1 MPLAVRVAG
10 SMVVDPGGGV
20 IVASPVQAVALDYD
34 GTLTDTDH
42 LDAAVLASIRGVR
55 SRGQVV
61 VLVTGRILAELRAVF
76 PEVEREFDA
85 VVAENGAVLADGDG
99 VQELAA
105 AVDARLGQA
114 LARREIPVRQGR
126 VLLACD
132 ACHAGAVVEEIARLE
147 LDCQVVRNRA
157 ALMVLPGG
165 VTKGTGL
172 IEALGNVGVSRHSTL
187 AVGDAE
193 NDHHL
198 LDVCELGVA
207 VANAVESLKERA
219 DLVLEQPDGVG
230 VTQLLGGPLVA
241 GGEQLRPRRG
251 PLVAGGEPLRPRRWQ
266 LTLGE
271 DDDGNEVR
279 IPASHVN
286 LLITGASCSGKSYL
300 AGLLVEQLVRLDY
313 GVLVVDREGDHRGL
327 AERRGILAVG
337 GKEALPSPRL
347 LAALLRHRFGS
358 VVIDLS
364 MLGEDEQRA
373 YVRWIAPAVLT
384 QRAVTGLPHW
394 VFFDEAHLLPLE
406 GHWIDALTD
415 GDRGFCFT
423 TYQPDVLPDLVRDAI
438 DLALFTTG
446 EGAGEQE
453 ALEYLE
459 EVTSAAEQGA
469 LPGAGTAGRG
479 RAVVVDT
486 AEGQPRPFTVQRR
499 RSGHVRHW
507 HKYIDG
513 TLPPRLRFYF
523 TGDGDGQ
530 VAGNVRE
537 FHRQLGACAAGA
549 VEAHGRRH
557 DFSRWIGQV
566 LQDEALADVIADA
579 ESQLRAGQ
587 LTTEA
592 FRDATRAAIEA
603 RYLESAV
610 GGAAPG
616 PGGS

>member
-1 MPLAVRVAG
+1 
-10 SMVVDPGGGV
+10 V

-42 LDAAVLASIRGVR
+42 LDEAVLDSIRRVR

-99 VQELAA
+99 VHELAA
-105 AVDARLGQA
+105 AVDARLAQA

-172 IEALGNVGVSRHSTL
+172 IEALGNLGVSRHSTL

-219 DLVLEQPDGVG
+219 DLVLEVPDGVG
-230 VTQLLGGPLVA
+230 VAKLLDGPLVA
-241 GGEQLRPRRG
+241 G
-251 PLVAGGEPLRPRRWQ
+251 VEPLRPRRWQ

-279 IPASHVN
+279 IPASRVN

-313 GVLVVDREGDHRGL
+313 GVLVMDREGDHRGL

-337 GKEALPSPRL
+337 GKEALPSPRF

-415 GDRGFCFT
+415 GDRGFCFS
-423 TYQPDVLPDLVRDAI
+423 TYQPDELPVAVRNAV
-438 DLALFTTG
+438 DLAVFTAG
-446 EGAGEQE
+446 AGAGEQG
-453 ALEYLE
+453 ALGYLE
-459 EVTSAAEQGA
+459 EVALGTEPAALSFAASAE
-469 LPGAGTAGRG
+469 RG

-486 AEGQPRPFTVQRR
+486 ADGRHRPFTVQRR

-513 TLPPRLRFYF
+513 QLPQRLRFYF
-523 TGDGDGQ
+523 SGDGDGQ

-537 FHRQLGACAAGA
+537 FHRQLGVCAAGA
-549 VEAHGRRH
+549 VEAHARRH

-566 LQDEALADVIADA
+566 LQDEELADAIADA

-587 LTTEA
+587 LTREA
-592 FRDATRAAIEA
+592 LRDATRAAIEA

-616 PGGS
+616 PG